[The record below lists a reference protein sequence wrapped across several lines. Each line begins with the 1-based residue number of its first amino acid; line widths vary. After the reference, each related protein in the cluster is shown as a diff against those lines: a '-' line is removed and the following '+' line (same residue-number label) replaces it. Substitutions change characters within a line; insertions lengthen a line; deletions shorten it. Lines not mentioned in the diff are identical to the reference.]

1 MSIEEYRRREG
12 ELARRSQRERQA
24 RRLYEERLLT
34 TNSVSKHQEGFHPIF
49 TKHYFHPDET
59 TTSRVESAHRAL
71 KVSLYSPKYDS
82 LALAETFAVAVD
94 RQNINIIQDIERQ
107 RNQHRSTKVSVSLG
121 AEWQVSKEA
130 IEKAIL
136 IYNKW
141 TSP

>member
-1 MSIEEYRRREG
+1 MYAGVVPGNSSAGIPPF
-12 ELARRSQRERQA
+12 LPPFLPPFKPIFNQF
-24 RRLYEERLLT
+24 LLILT
-34 TNSVSKHQEGFHPIF
+34 RF